1 MLTGLSDHNLI
12 LVARKLSSKR
22 FNSFIRKYD
31 SYGIP
36 KRKLDDFRKAVHQ
49 IEWDDLLIGKD
60 QDEDSQTFSKKLE
73 STIKDFSCK
82 LNPKN
87 KKHTVPWM
95 NSDILELM
103 KKRDLALKTA
113 NRSKFSHDRQ
123 HFAMLRNKV
132 VKTLRKAKADFFL
145 RIINE
150 ARGNSKTIW
159 NKLNYLKGEKKR

>member
-1 MLTGLSDHNLI
+1 
-12 LVARKLSSKR
+12 
-22 FNSFIRKYD
+22 
-31 SYGIP
+31 
-36 KRKLDDFRKAVHQ
+36 
-49 IEWDDLLIGKD
+49 
-60 QDEDSQTFSKKLE
+60 
-73 STIKDFSCK
+73 
-82 LNPKN
+82 
-87 KKHTVPWM
+87 M

-132 VKTLRKAKADFFL
+132 VKTLRKAKVDFFL

-159 NKLNYLKGEKKR
+159 NKLNYLKGKKKKIGHHLNWWLTGSWLTIQLM